1 MIIVTG
7 ASGFVGRAV
16 CEEFELRGLRVA
28 RIGRGAGA
36 DLRWPPPGAD
46 FDGDALR
53 AMAGARAVVHLA
65 GATIGER
72 WTPARKRAI
81 RESRVT
87 LTAAL
92 ARALAH
98 AEPRPAAFVA
108 ASAVGIYGDRGDDWL
123 DESSPP
129 GGDFLA
135 TVAREWEEAAGP
147 ALAAGIRVAHLRLG
161 VVLGRGGGMVA
172 RLRVPFRLGGGARLG
187 SGRQWLSWISL
198 EDTVRAIVRA
208 VDDPAF
214 AGAFNVV
221 APAPVTN
228 AEFTQRFARALG
240 RPALLA
246 APPFALRA
254 AFGEMADGVL
264 LASQRVRPARL
275 LAAGFDFVHPSLDA
289 ALAAALGTTSTRP
302 A

>member
-1 MIIVTG
+1 LIVVTG

-36 DLRWPPPGAD
+36 NARCPAPGAEFGD
-46 FDGDALR
+46 DALR
-53 AMAGARAVVHLA
+53 ALAGARAVVHLA

-81 RESRVT
+81 RDSRVA
-87 LTAAL
+87 LTGVL
-92 ARALAH
+92 ARALAR

-108 ASAVGIYGDRGDDWL
+108 ASAVGIYGDRGDQWL

-129 GGDFLA
+129 GDDFLA
-135 TVAREWEEAAGP
+135 TVAREWEAATEP
-147 ALAAGIRVAHLRLG
+147 ARTAGVRVAHLRLG
-161 VVLGRGGGMVA
+161 VVLGPGGGMVA
-172 RLRVPFRLGGGARLG
+172 RLRLPFRLGGGARLG

-198 EDTVRAIVRA
+198 EDAVRVIVRA

-214 AGAFNVV
+214 TGAFNVV
-221 APAPVTN
+221 APEPVTN
-228 AEFTQRFARALG
+228 AEFTTRFARALG
-240 RPALLA
+240 MPALLA

-275 LAAGFDFVHPSLDA
+275 LATGFAFVHPSLDA
-289 ALAAALGTTSTRP
+289 ALAAALGTTSARP